1 MIEIMS
7 DFGKFWALAS
17 SVWETGVF
25 GRSIGQLLI
34 ALVIFGLFFV
44 LRGLFARYLLSF
56 LDRWTER
63 TTTTFDDALRN
74 AITDPLKF
82 LFLILGVF
90 FSTQY
95 LAFSGTTELVVENIN
110 RSLIVVAIFWTLR
123 NAVEPLGEFIRNL
136 NRMLT
141 PEIVDW
147 MITGARVGVILIGA
161 ATVLQIWGIQVAP
174 IIAGLGLFGVAVALG
189 AQDLFKNLIGGLSI
203 LVERRFG
210 FGDWIKVDGVV
221 EGTVEK
227 IGFRSTLIRRFD
239 KAPVY
244 VPNQHLSDNAVTNFT
259 AMTYRRISWSIGL
272 EYRTTHDQLRQV
284 RDEIEAYLIGNEDF
298 VQPPAA
304 ALFVRVDAFNA
315 SSIDLMVYC
324 FTHTTVWGDWLVLKE
339 KLAYRIKEVVEGAG
353 TGFAFPSQS
362 VYVETMPPA
371 NEEVAVRNDKAT
383 AFTAASRMSGD

>member
-34 ALVIFGLFFV
+34 ALAIFGLFFV
-44 LRGLFARYLLSF
+44 LRGLFTRYLLSIF
-56 LDRWTER
+56 DRWTER
-63 TTTTFDDALRN
+63 TTTTFDDAMRN

-147 MITGARVGVILIGA
+147 MITGARVAVILIGA

-210 FGDWIKVDGVV
+210 IGDWIKVDGVV

-227 IGFRSTLIRRFD
+227 IGFRSTLVRRFD

-259 AMTYRRISWSIGL
+259 AMTYRRISWAIGL

-284 RDEIEAYLIGNEDF
+284 RDEIEAYLIGNKDF

-324 FTHTTVWGDWLVLKE
+324 FTHTTDWGDWLVLKE
-339 KLAYRIKEVVEGAG
+339 KLAYHIKEVVEAAG

-371 NEEVAVRNDKAT
+371 NEEVAARNDKANT
-383 AFTAASRMSGD
+383 FAASRLSGD

>member
-34 ALVIFGLFFV
+34 ALAIFGLFFV
-44 LRGLFARYLLSF
+44 LRGLFTRYLLSIF
-56 LDRWTER
+56 DRWTER
-63 TTTTFDDALRN
+63 TTTTFDDAMRN

-147 MITGARVGVILIGA
+147 MITGARVAVILIGA

-210 FGDWIKVDGVV
+210 IGDWIKVDGVV

-227 IGFRSTLIRRFD
+227 IGFRSTLVRRFD

-259 AMTYRRISWSIGL
+259 AMTYRRISWAIGL

-284 RDEIEAYLIGNEDF
+284 RDEIEAYLIGNKDF

-324 FTHTTVWGDWLVLKE
+324 FTHTTDWGDWLVQKE
-339 KLAYRIKEVVEGAG
+339 KLAYHIKEVVEAAG

-362 VYVETMPPA
+362 VYVETMPLA
-371 NEEVAVRNDKAT
+371 NEEVAARNDKANT
-383 AFTAASRMSGD
+383 FAASRLSGD